1 MRIVL
6 VASLHALAGR
16 TEEVVDAVERLRR
29 ASESSPGCEGFQAGR
44 GLQDPSEFVVVTTW
58 RDEASMRAHFAGA
71 AYALYAEEAT
81 PALARPSD
89 VVAHYVER
97 TVLPVGDP
105 SSDPARQG

>member
-16 TEEVVDAVERLRR
+16 ADDIAGAVERLRHE
-29 ASESSPGCEGFQAGR
+29 SERSPGCEGVQVGR
-44 GLQDPSEFVVVTTW
+44 GVQDPSEFVVVSTW
-58 RDEASMRAHFAGA
+58 RDEPSMREHFAGA
-71 AYALYAEEAT
+71 AYALYAEEVT

-89 VVAHYVER
+89 VLAHYVDR
-97 TVLPVGDP
+97 TVHPVGDP

>member
-16 TEEVVDAVERLRR
+16 TDEVAEAVERLRR
-29 ASESSPGCEGFQAGR
+29 EAERSPGCEGFQVGR
-44 GLQDPSEFVVVTTW
+44 GIEDPTGFVVVSTW
-58 RDEASMRAHFAGA
+58 RDEPSMRAHFAGA

-89 VVAHYVER
+89 VAAHYVER
-97 TVLPVGDP
+97 TVHPVGDP

>member
-16 TEEVVDAVERLRR
+16 TEEVAGAVERLRR
-29 ASESSPGCEGFQAGR
+29 ETERSPGCEGFQVGR
-44 GLQDPSEFVVVTTW
+44 GVLEPSEFVLVSTW
-58 RDEASMRAHFAGA
+58 RDEASMHAHFAA
-71 AYALYAEEAT
+71 APYALYAEAVT

-89 VVAHYVER
+89 VLAHYVDR
-97 TVLPVGDP
+97 TVHPVGDP

>member
-16 TEEVVDAVERLRR
+16 TEEVAGAVERLRR
-29 ASESSPGCEGFQAGR
+29 ESGGLPGCEGFQAAR
-44 GLQDPSEFVVVTTW
+44 GVEDPSEFVVVSTW

-71 AYALYAEEAT
+71 PYALYAEEVT

-89 VVAHYVER
+89 VVAHYVDR
-97 TVLPVGDP
+97 TVRPIGDP